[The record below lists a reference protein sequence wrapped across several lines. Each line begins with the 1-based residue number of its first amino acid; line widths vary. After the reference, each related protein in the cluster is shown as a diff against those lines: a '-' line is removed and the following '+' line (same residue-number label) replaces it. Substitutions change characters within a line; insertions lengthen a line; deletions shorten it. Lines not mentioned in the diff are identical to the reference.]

1 MKKIVGL
8 WEKAANMAKRKYR
21 ILLLTNRDSDNV
33 GDQVI
38 EACDIALIK
47 TVMKNLR
54 VEEESYE
61 IDSQAA
67 SIVSKKYLSDKDGS
81 LLKSAEWHIKKSDM
95 VIFGGAPLFNYQYQ
109 MFYER
114 TAVTLELAEKYHKPV
129 IFSAIGIE
137 GYDEDNKKCQRLKKT
152 LNFDCVKQI
161 TTRDG
166 MEDLRKYKS
175 KPDLVIDRVCDPAV
189 FAAETFRNYLVP
201 KKTGVPK
208 KIGIFVFRANG
219 FKDNKID
226 FSRDDSV
233 ELWKDLIKEL
243 EGRGCDYRLLTS
255 GHFGDEAFLDYL
267 IREQG
272 IAEEKCI
279 FDMNCPEKLVAEIS
293 EFDAVISCRLH
304 PSIIAYSLNIPS
316 IGLIWNPKVKYF
328 YDCIGYPDRHM
339 EVNGIEAKE
348 AVDKLVEIMEE
359 GIRKNGDYLM
369 SVYQYLFQGI
379 KRALHLTEDD
389 TEAYDYEDLS
399 ENLSVYEGTSEE
411 EQEEKLKRKFRRM
424 YETLNTRAEINA
436 NLKEELRQW
445 KEVTGF
451 YEMSYYSKAKGETV
465 SAVEE
470 WESILNGNMKR
481 TASGAMLCR
490 LPEKIKNDGSETFG
504 ANIYCNGTKEFCGW
518 RLRFRIGELWFW
530 YLEDGSFCRKDE
542 YDRTVNK
549 KIKVFHPGDPVPYL
563 PLIGIDT
570 VTAEAKWKVKKQNK
584 TAE

>member
-1 MKKIVGL
+1 MR
-8 WEKAANMAKRKYR
+8 KRKYR

-38 EACDIALIK
+38 EVCDIALIK
-47 TVMKNLR
+47 AVLKNLKIG
-54 VEEESYE
+54 EKEYE

-67 SIVSKKYLSDKDGS
+67 SIVSKKYLSEKEVS
-81 LLKSAEWHIKKSDM
+81 LLKNAEWHIKKSDM

-109 MFYER
+109 VFYER

-137 GYDEDNKKCQRLKKT
+137 EYDEDNKKCQRLKKT

-166 MEDLRKYKS
+166 MEDLIKYKS
-175 KPDLVIDRVCDPAV
+175 NANLVIDRVCDPAV
-189 FAAETFRNYLVP
+189 FAAGTFRDYLTP
-201 KKTGVPK
+201 KETGTAK
-208 KIGIFVFRANG
+208 MIGIFVFRANG

-226 FSRDDSV
+226 FSKEDSV
-233 ELWKDLIKEL
+233 DLWKDMIKEL
-243 EGRGCDYRLLTS
+243 EARGFDYRLLTS

-279 FDMNCPEKLVAEIS
+279 FNMNSPEKLVAEIS
-293 EFDAVISCRLH
+293 EFDAVVSCRLH
-304 PSIIAYSLNIPS
+304 PSIIAYSLDIPS

-339 EVNGIEAKE
+339 DVCGIEARKI
-348 AVDKLVEIMEE
+348 VDKLEEIMGED
-359 GIRKNGDYLM
+359 IRKNGDYLM

-379 KRALHLTEDD
+379 KKALHLAEED
-389 TEAYDYEDLS
+389 TEAYDYEELS
-399 ENLSVYEGTSEE
+399 ENLPVYEGTSEE

-436 NLKEELRQW
+436 NLKEELQQW
-445 KEVTGF
+445 KEVTVS
-451 YEMSYYSKAKGETV
+451 YEMSYHSKAKGDVV
-465 SAVEE
+465 SAIEE
-470 WESILNGNMKR
+470 WEDILTGDMKR
-481 TASGAMLCR
+481 IASGAMLCR
-490 LPEKIKNDGSETFG
+490 PSEKIKNDGSETFA
-504 ANIYCNGTKEFCGW
+504 ANIYRNGTKEFCGW
-518 RLRFRIGELWFW
+518 QFRFRIGELWFW

-542 YDRTVNK
+542 YDRAANK
-549 KIKVFHPGDPVPYL
+549 KIKVFCPGELIPYL
-563 PLIGIDT
+563 PFLGIDM
-570 VTAEAKWKVKKQNK
+570 VVAEAKWKVKKQEK
-584 TAE
+584 TVG